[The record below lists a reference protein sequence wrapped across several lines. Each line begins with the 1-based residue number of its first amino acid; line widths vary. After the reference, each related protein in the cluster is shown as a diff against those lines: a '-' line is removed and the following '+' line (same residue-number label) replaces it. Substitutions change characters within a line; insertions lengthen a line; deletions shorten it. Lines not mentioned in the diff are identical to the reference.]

1 MANTNDLLNRIN
13 SRYSSSMGIEE
24 IVDTLLN
31 GDELNG
37 DENIW

>member
-1 MANTNDLLNRIN
+1 MVEDAIN

>member
-1 MANTNDLLNRIN
+1 MVEDAIN
-13 SRYSSSMGIEE
+13 SRYSSSEGIEA
-24 IVDTLLN
+24 IVDALLN